1 MGRYLIPLVIF
12 IALSG
17 FLYVGLSLDPRSVP
31 SPLIDKPAP
40 QFDLTQLHQAEQ
52 RIARDHMLG
61 KVWMLNVWAS
71 WCAACRQEH
80 PVLMQLARSGE
91 LPIVGLN
98 YKDKREDGINWLNDF
113 GDPYVV
119 SGWDNDGRVGVDYGV
134 YGVPES
140 YIIDKQGV
148 IRHKVTGPVTPE
160 AVQNEILPLVR
171 KLNG

>member
-12 IALSG
+12 VVLSG

-52 RIARDHMLG
+52 HIARDHMLG

-71 WCAACRQEH
+71 WCVSCRQEH
-80 PVLMQLARSGE
+80 PVLMQLARTGE

-113 GDPYVV
+113 GNPYVV
-119 SGWDNDGRVGVDYGV
+119 SAWDIEGRVGVDYGV